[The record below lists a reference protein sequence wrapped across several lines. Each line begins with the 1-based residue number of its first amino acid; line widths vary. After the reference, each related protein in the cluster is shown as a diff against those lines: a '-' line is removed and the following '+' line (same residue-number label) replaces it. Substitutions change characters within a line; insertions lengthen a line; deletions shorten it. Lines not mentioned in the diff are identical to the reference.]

1 MKTFLRTGKIL
12 APVVISAALL
22 FSGCGNSDNFVFTN
36 SGIVGPGPAPV
47 AANDSYP
54 ALGNA
59 TMTQAAAGGVLA
71 NDTLNGGVI
80 SSFDAVGSQGGAL
93 TLNADGSYS
102 YTPAFNF
109 VGAETFAYTLS
120 NAGGDSTAN
129 ITFTSTGL
137 GIFVDNSTDP
147 VGTGT
152 QADPFD
158 TLAEGLAV
166 ANAGDTIVVLR
177 GNGTNTGLS
186 GAVALGQGIDLI
198 GEGSGLVLGQT
209 VLPAGLAP
217 VITGPV
223 NCAGD
228 NTVSGFT
235 IEGSAG
241 NGVSIA
247 ANNGNVTVNN
257 NTISNPTG
265 RHILGTNATGTVTI
279 TNNTL
284 SAPPAA
290 GDDFIR
296 VENTDTNA
304 TVVVSNNTFRNDAQN
319 PVDDLCE
326 IRTLGTSV
334 VGTTFSNNVANAAT
348 TDFRFGLF
356 ANGSGSSTQTVN
368 VADNDFRGFTNTPV
382 ITNGSS
388 STSVLTGSISG
399 NTFASPFSV
408 AIAAQPAGGT
418 LRIAGNMI
426 SNAIVTGISLQTED
440 SDADIIIENN
450 QITGSTDDGVSYFDS
465 DNGNFR
471 IAFRDNTITNSG
483 SDAVDV
489 NWAGANSLCME
500 FTGNN
505 FDDLLRLENSG
516 AGTFNVQ
523 QLTNLATINNL
534 NSIVPML
541 TGTINEANCNIP

>member
-12 APVVISAALL
+12 APVIVSAALF
-22 FSGCGNSDNFVFTN
+22 FSGCGDSDNFVFTN
-36 SGIVGPGPAPV
+36 TGIVGPGPAPIAV
-47 AANDSYP
+47 NDAYP

-59 TMTQAAAGGVLA
+59 TITQAAAGGVLA
-71 NDTLNGGVI
+71 NDTLNGGQI
-80 SSFDAVGSQGGAL
+80 SSFDATGSQGGTLA
-93 TLNADGSYS
+93 LNADGSYS

-109 VGAETFAYTLS
+109 VGAESFAYTLT
-120 NAGGDSTAN
+120 NAGGNSTAT

-177 GNGTNTGLS
+177 GDGTNTGLA
-186 GAVALGQGIDLI
+186 GPIALGQGVDLI
-198 GEGSGLVLGQT
+198 GEGSGLVLSQT

-241 NGVSIA
+241 SGVNIDST
-247 ANNGNVTVNN
+247 GNVIVNN
-257 NTISNPTG
+257 NTINNPAG
-265 RHILGTNATGTVTI
+265 RHVLGTNVSGTVTI

-284 SAPPAA
+284 SSPPNA
-290 GDDFIR
+290 GEDMIR
-296 VENTDTNA
+296 IENVNANA
-304 TVVVSNNTFRNDAQN
+304 TVAISNNTFSNAAMN
-319 PVDDLCE
+319 SIDDLCE
-326 IRTLGTSV
+326 IRTSGNSV
-334 VGTTFSNNVANAAT
+334 VSTTFSNNVANSAT
-348 TDFRFGLF
+348 TDFRFGFF
-356 ANGSGSSTQTVN
+356 ANCFGNSTQTVN
-368 VADNDFRGFTNTPV
+368 VADNDFRGFSNIPV
-382 ITNGSS
+382 VTNGSS
-388 STSVLTGSISG
+388 PTSTLTGSISD
-399 NTFASPFSV
+399 NTFAAPFNV
-408 AIAAQPAGGT
+408 AIGAQPTGGT
-418 LRIAGNMI
+418 LRISG
-426 SNAIVTGISLQTED
+426 NAISGAAVTGISLQTED
-440 SDADIIIENN
+440 SNADIIIENN
-450 QITGSTDDGVSYFDS
+450 QISGSTDDGVSYFDS

-483 SDAVDV
+483 SDAVDI
-489 NWAGANSLCME
+489 NWAGANSLCLE

-523 QLTNLATINNL
+523 QLTNLATLNNL

-541 TGTINEANCNIP
+541 TGTINEADCNIP